1 MAGRDDQSPPGNV
14 FFEFAQIGSQ
24 MRVVAIDEQSGTE
37 VVLIAPVSA
46 TQHQMQTLALKKL
59 RRRLEGAAPDTPP
72 SPPPMRGKLV

>member
-1 MAGRDDQSPPGNV
+1 MAGRDDKGPPGNV

-46 TQHQMQTLALKKL
+46 TQHQMQTLALAKL
-59 RRRLEGAAPDTPP
+59 RRRLEGAAAETPP